1 MYKSALR
8 NRKTPLSCSQIVAFV
23 STTVKIWQL
32 LIVTPTLDTYPI
44 GVYDVLYKYKKV
56 GVSLKTEIY
65 NIVGMHCAA
74 CSSAI
79 ERVTR
84 KINGVDLSEVNLPM
98 NRLTITYDESLVTPE
113 MIIKKIKKAGFDA
126 HLKDEKEETIAVD
139 TTTQLKKEKVNL
151 IASIILSAI
160 LLYVSMGQML
170 FSNLPLPDIF
180 SMNTHPVNFAILQ
193 MLLCISVIILESRF
207 FFSGFTS
214 LAHGNPNMDTL
225 VAISSST
232 SFLYSLVMTFLIS
245 DNMHAVHS
253 LYYESAAI
261 VLALVSVGKYLEGR
275 NKEKTKSSI
284 ERLMKLTPDT
294 AILVDDNGQWEVPT
308 SHLKVGDTVLVQAGQ
323 SVPLD
328 GIVRKG
334 NGSINEAM
342 LTGESLPVEKTI
354 DSEVIGGSISV
365 NGALYIQ
372 ITKQGEDTTLAKIV
386 KFVEDA
392 QGKKAPISKLAD
404 KVAGVFVPIVICIA
418 LASSILW
425 LVMGYDLPF
434 ALTIFTSILVI
445 ACPCSMGL
453 ATPTS
458 IIVGTGLGAT
468 NGILIRSG
476 EALETTHKVSVAIFD
491 KTGTITE
498 GKPVVT
504 DIHSIQM
511 NDDELL
517 SLVIPAE
524 KLSNHPLAKAI
535 CEEEGKRNLTFANEI
550 THFENLDGLGI
561 VATTSNH
568 DTILVGN
575 TKLME
580 QYEIALSHIE
590 YETLS
595 TQGKTVMFAAK
606 NNILEGYIAVA
617 DPVKEHAKHAIQDLK
632 AMHVKTV
639 MLTGDNALTAQ
650 YIGAQVGVDEIIS
663 DVLPTEKAEVVKR
676 YQDDSHTVMMIGDGI
691 NDAPALVQ
699 SDIGCAIGN
708 GSDIAIDSA
717 EIVLIKNNLLD
728 VAKSIH
734 LSRATI
740 KNIKENLFW
749 AFCYNCLCIPIAA
762 GILYLPFGLLLS
774 PMIGGFAMSMSSL
787 FVVGNALRLKRV
799 KL

>member
-1 MYKSALR
+1 MKAG
-8 NRKTPLSCSQIVAFV
+8 I
-23 STTVKIWQL
+23 
-32 LIVTPTLDTYPI
+32 
-44 GVYDVLYKYKKV
+44 
-56 GVSLKTEIY
+56 SLKTEVY

-84 KINGVDLSEVNLPM
+84 KINGVSVSEVNLPM
-98 NRLTITYDESLVTPE
+98 NRLTITYDESLVTPD
-113 MIIKKIKKAGFDA
+113 MITTKIKKAGFSA
-126 HLKDEKEETIAVD
+126 HLKTEKEEVIVED
-139 TTTQLKKEKVNL
+139 TSTKLKREKFNL
-151 IASIILSAI
+151 ILSIVLSSL

-170 FSNLPLPDIF
+170 FSNLPIPDLF

-193 MLLCISVIILESRF
+193 MLLCIGVMFLESRF
-207 FFSGFTS
+207 FVSGFTS
-214 LAHGNPNMDTL
+214 LAHRNPNMDSL

-232 SFLYSLVMTFLIS
+232 SFLYSLVMTFLIT

-261 VLALVSVGKYLEGR
+261 VLALVSVGKYLEGH

-284 ERLMKLTPDT
+284 EKLMKLTPDT
-294 AILVDDNGQWEVPT
+294 AILVDENGQWEVPT

-328 GIVRKG
+328 GIVTKG

-342 LTGESLPVEKTI
+342 LTGESLPVDKAEG
-354 DSEVIGGSISV
+354 SEVIGGSISV
-365 NGALYIQ
+365 NGALYIEV
-372 ITKQGEDTTLAKIV
+372 TRQGEDTTLAKIV

-418 LASSILW
+418 IFSALLWILF
-425 LVMGYDLPF
+425 GAEFSF
-434 ALTIFTSILVI
+434 ALKIFTSILVI

-498 GKPVVT
+498 GNPVVT
-504 DIHSIQM
+504 DIHAIQM
-511 NDDELL
+511 TENELL
-517 SLVIPAE
+517 SLVISAE
-524 KLSNHPLAKAI
+524 RLSNHPLAKAI
-535 CEEEGKRNLTFANEI
+535 CEEENKRELKIEKEIHDFDNLN
-550 THFENLDGLGI
+550 GLGI
-561 VATTSNH
+561 IATTDDNK
-568 DTILVGN
+568 TLAIGN
-575 TKLME
+575 AKLMIQRKIDISETAYE
-580 QYEIALSHIE
+580 QLSN
-590 YETLS
+590 
-595 TQGKTVMFAAK
+595 QGKTVMFVA
-606 NNILEGYIAVA
+606 LDSDLLGFIAVA
-617 DPVKEHAKHAIQDLK
+617 DPVKDHAREAIQALK
-632 AMHVKTV
+632 DMNVKTV
-639 MLTGDNALTAQ
+639 MLTGDNSLTAQ
-650 YIGAQVGVDEIIS
+650 YIGTQVDVDEIIS
-663 DVLPTEKAEVVKR
+663 DVLPTEKANVVKQ
-676 YQDDSHTVMMIGDGI
+676 YQDKNHTVMMIGDGI

-717 EIVLIKNNLLD
+717 EIVLMKNNLLD

-749 AFCYNCLCIPIAA
+749 AFCYNCLCIPVAA
-762 GILYLPFGLLLS
+762 GILYLPFGILLS

-787 FVVGNALRLKRV
+787 FVVGNALRLKHV